1 VSGQRQDKQVK
12 KSVPEAHVAKRG
24 GRPNRSAAGGVDRR
38 TALLN
43 AAVEQ
48 IARRGTR
55 GMRIDEVAKAADVS
69 PALVYHHFADRSAL
83 LAAALEHIGER
94 ADSYTSPRTG
104 SSRDMLLDLLINEV
118 QDEPTVRTNSAAWGE
133 LRDTA
138 IFDETLRPTLAGL
151 TTRWINDVADLVRAG
166 HLDGS
171 VDAGLDPIET
181 GVRLTAL
188 VEGLSSRWLAGLLD
202 TSQARHHV
210 ETGALSLLNA
220 VSGVGESIG

>member
-1 VSGQRQDKQVK
+1 VTKWVR
-12 KSVPEAHVAKRG
+12 EADAAKRG
-24 GRPNRSAAGGVDRR
+24 GRANRSAAGGVNRR
-38 TALLN
+38 TALLD

-69 PALVYHHFADRSAL
+69 PALVYHHFTDRSAL
-83 LAAALEHIGER
+83 LSAALEHIGDR

-104 SSRDMLLDLLINEV
+104 SSRDMLINLLINEV
-118 QDEPTVRTNSAAWGE
+118 QDDPAVRTNSTAWGE

-138 IFDETLRPTLAGL
+138 IFDETLRPTLVAL
-151 TTRWINDVADLVRAG
+151 TSRWIDDVADLISAG

-171 VDAGLDPIET
+171 IDAGLDPIET

-188 VEGLSSRWLAGLLD
+188 VEGLSSRWLAGLLN

-210 ETGALSLLNA
+210 EIGAMSLLDIA
-220 VSGVGESIG
+220 PGLPSQP